1 VCGRFRAAVATGHY
15 LVAISAASVRGTPTM
30 PRRLTTASSN
40 LEGSG
45 SVWTVQIQGQRDDGN
60 ACTSSVFNY
69 PGGMGG
75 RASKTG
81 LSATCFPAGV
91 SAVPVEILEAAMPI
105 VFERKELR
113 KNSAGEARSEAATV
127 RSSRFAGTRRP
138 WVLHASPVG
147 LAKGPEG
154 LAGGGPGLSS
164 RCTINGKPF
173 SDSRKLTM
181 NPDDLIVLE
190 TPGGGGIGA

>member
-113 KNSAGEARSEAATV
+113 KNSGGEGAQRGGDGQIIAFCLNTASLGSERVSCRSRQGAGKI
-127 RSSRFAGTRRP
+127 SRR
-138 WVLHASPVG
+138 
-147 LAKGPEG
+147 
-154 LAGGGPGLSS
+154 GPGLTKPVHDQRQAILGFAKANDES
-164 RCTINGKPF
+164 R
-173 SDSRKLTM
+173 
-181 NPDDLIVLE
+181 
-190 TPGGGGIGA
+190 